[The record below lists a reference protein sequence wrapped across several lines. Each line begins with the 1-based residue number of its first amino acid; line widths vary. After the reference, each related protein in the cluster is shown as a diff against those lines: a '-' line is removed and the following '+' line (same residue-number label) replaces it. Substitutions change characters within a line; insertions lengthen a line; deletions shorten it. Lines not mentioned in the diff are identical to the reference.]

1 MTSLAPGVTV
11 SGLLKTRP
19 DAFGLDLELLA
30 GSGGLDRHMTNPYV
44 QKTARRLADRLER
57 QMQLAG
63 MDDID
68 ESEID
73 DVPDSGEE
81 A

>member
-1 MTSLAPGVTV
+1 MTSPAPGVTV
-11 SGLLKTRP
+11 
-19 DAFGLDLELLA
+19 
-30 GSGGLDRHMTNPYV
+30 GGH
-44 QKTARRLADRLER
+44 ER
-57 QMQLAG
+57 QLQLAG

-81 A
+81 P